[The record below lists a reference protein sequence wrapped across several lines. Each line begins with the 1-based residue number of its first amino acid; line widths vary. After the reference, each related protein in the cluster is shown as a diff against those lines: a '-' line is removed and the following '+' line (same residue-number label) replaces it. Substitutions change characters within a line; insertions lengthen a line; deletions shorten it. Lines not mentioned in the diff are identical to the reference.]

1 MHIGVTLPGRHWI
14 PPTPHERLCESP
26 NMPAEMRYT
35 QQSLLFAR
43 RESTRTVYK
52 VHAAGGV
59 IKMHARAAG
68 SSRSYFA
75 APILIVFYPRALQP
89 RVEAST
95 GSRRRIRPTAR

>member
-1 MHIGVTLPGRHWI
+1 MHIGVTLPGRHWM

-35 QQSLLFAR
+35 RQSLLFAR
-43 RESTRTVYK
+43 RESTKYSYK
-52 VHAAGGV
+52 YIPGKKCTRRGV
-59 IKMHARAAG
+59 
-68 SSRSYFA
+68 SRIFA

-95 GSRRRIRPTAR
+95 GSHRCIRPTAR